1 MNSSYYSPPR
11 LQKTEYPAKK
21 GTEKGTGSKSQEYKM
36 DTRDES
42 AWHDSKFCLEEC
54 TLSWYYLV
62 FHEKGIFIPLRVL
75 TLTTDLQKTM
85 HSIQLSLQRNHELI
99 ILSEIISCKTKET
112 LSNIIREYQI

>member
-11 LQKTEYPAKK
+11 LQKTEYPSKN
-21 GTEKGTGSKSQEYKM
+21 GTEKGTGSKSQECKM
-36 DTRDES
+36 DTWGES

-54 TLSWYYLV
+54 TLTWYLV
-62 FHEKGIFIPLRVL
+62 FYEKGIFIPLRVY

-99 ILSEIISCKTKET
+99 ILSEIISFKTKEI
-112 LSNIIREYQI
+112 LSNIVREYQI